1 MGKIS
6 ENTFLRFKWVE
17 EISQFNEDCIK
28 SYHEDSDIGCLLKVD
43 VQYPL
48 ELHKLH
54 SDLPFLSEIMKI
66 EMVEKLL
73 AWLRNEKTIYF
84 VHIRNL
90 KQAFNHGLLIKK
102 SAQNY

>member
-1 MGKIS
+1 
-6 ENTFLRFKWVE
+6 
-17 EISQFNEDCIK
+17 
-28 SYHEDSDIGCLLKVD
+28 
-43 VQYPL
+43 
-48 ELHKLH
+48 
-54 SDLPFLSEIMKI
+54 
-66 EMVEKLL
+66 MVEKLL